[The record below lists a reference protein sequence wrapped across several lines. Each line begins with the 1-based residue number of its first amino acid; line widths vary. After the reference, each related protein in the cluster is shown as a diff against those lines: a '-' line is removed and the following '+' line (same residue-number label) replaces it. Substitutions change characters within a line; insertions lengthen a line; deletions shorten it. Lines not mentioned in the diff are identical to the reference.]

1 MLTYGF
7 DSSRSGLV
15 LSRELRTWRRGS
27 RRAGNGSN
35 IGGEREEWVKVTIRN
50 DVEGAFDDDARF
62 FSSFRTGH
70 PPIMK
75 NA

>member
-1 MLTYGF
+1 MLTCAF
-7 DSSRSGLV
+7 DSSRSGAV
-15 LSRELRTWRRGS
+15 LSRELRTWGRGRGQRVMEAIS
-27 RRAGNGSN
+27 GQ
-35 IGGEREEWVKVTIRN
+35 IWVKVTIRN

-70 PPIMK
+70 PTLTQ

>member
-1 MLTYGF
+1 MEAI
-7 DSSRSGLV
+7 SGQ
-15 LSRELRTWRRGS
+15 
-27 RRAGNGSN
+27 
-35 IGGEREEWVKVTIRN
+35 IWVKVTIRN

-70 PPIMK
+70 PTLTQ